1 MVIITKKLNG
11 NPGDKISISGG
22 SPVKCTFGAGG
33 GKRLIKHC
41 ILMPL
46 FLLSVMIIP
55 NFLFF
60 FYKKRIQRSK
70 NNS

>member
-11 NPGDKISISGG
+11 SPGDKISISGG

-33 GKRLIKHC
+33 GKRLIKYC

-55 NFLFF
+55 NF
-60 FYKKRIQRSK
+60 
-70 NNS
+70 